1 MVSKD
6 EDEEETGMSNNS
18 SYQTQTHIP
27 ILMCWELRLI
37 TFMRT
42 VLRHPELNNTYSE
55 GICAL
60 RRKSEQK
67 VLLEKG
73 SRESIQITDTLL
85 VPIIHKAFCWAPGIV
100 IRITGNQAITA
111 L

>member
-1 MVSKD
+1 
-6 EDEEETGMSNNS
+6 
-18 SYQTQTHIP
+18 
-27 ILMCWELRLI
+27 MCWDVRLI
-37 TFMRT
+37 VFIRT
-42 VLRHPELNNTYSE
+42 VLHHPELNNTYSE

-67 VLLEKG
+67 VLLEKS

-85 VPIIHKAFCWAPGIV
+85 VPIIHKALCWAPGIV

-111 L
+111 LWLLTVW